1 MASPA
6 QQLAARTA
14 VPVWSVVWSGTQ
26 VLCLG
31 IPLVVIGSR
40 HQDDA
45 CDVSMAPAAIT
56 LGALDLSMLML
67 ACVGVAISCVFG
79 GRNAP
84 RVIQAIERNPLLAIL
99 TAIVGCGVA
108 SMSFVLG
115 LARLAILIW
124 VRFAGS
130 RRAQPAAAVRL
141 CPAVLDQRA
150 PHRRCPCYLQ
160 ATVVAFGDSRLS
172 KYNDNSPDFNCNRDL
187 YGAF

>member
-31 IPLVVIGSR
+31 IPLVVIGSW
-40 HQDDA
+40 HKDDA

-79 GRNAP
+79 GRNSE
-84 RVIQAIERNPLLAIL
+84 RVIRAIERNPLLAIL

-124 VRFAGS
+124 VRCAARQRS
-130 RRAQPAAAVRL
+130 RNRRPGRSCCSQP
-141 CPAVLDQRA
+141 CSTCA
-150 PHRRCPCYLQ
+150 PKCLQ

-172 KYNDNSPDFNCNRDL
+172 KYNDNSPDFGCSRDL
-187 YGAF
+187 YSAF